1 MQQDFRFCF
10 QGCCRL
16 LNGHAVSRDQYEA
29 SIPKTFLAAPAVEAL
44 ILCRNNPGDLQAAVE
59 RAVGFSWLAN
69 EASLRPI
76 YRLGRPLFLTAEL
89 GHVSGK
95 QQRMTSRNG
104 KRLGNSRWSS

>member
-29 SIPKTFLAAPAVEAL
+29 SIPKTF
-44 ILCRNNPGDLQAAVE
+44 
-59 RAVGFSWLAN
+59 
-69 EASLRPI
+69 